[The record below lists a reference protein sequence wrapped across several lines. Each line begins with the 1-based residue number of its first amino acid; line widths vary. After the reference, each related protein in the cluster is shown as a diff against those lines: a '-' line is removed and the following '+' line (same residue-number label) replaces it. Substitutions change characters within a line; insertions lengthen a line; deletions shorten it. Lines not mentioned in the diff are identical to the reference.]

1 MLVIEKHTDV
11 IAIIVTHNPDL
22 LSLKLLCD
30 RLTRQVA
37 QVLIVDNHSRKTLQT
52 FISQWSN
59 VELIEANENRG
70 IAWAQNTG
78 INWASSNG
86 ARYVILFDQDSLPD
100 AGMITCLLKEYSL
113 LIQQGCQIAA
123 VGPNYQNTT
132 NINVDPF
139 IVLEGCKLVRKPLQG
154 RSSVKALFLISS
166 GCLIPLSAI
175 KDIGLMQ
182 EDLFI
187 DYVDVEWCLRA
198 KSKGF
203 DCYGSAKAKM
213 THSIGSQATN
223 FIGRNFS
230 LHDSNRYYYLFRNA
244 VLLYKK
250 AYISRQFKIADGFNL
265 LMKFFI
271 YPIIHPKGSAC
282 LKMSV
287 VGLWHGIKNKT
298 GRL

>member
-1 MLVIEKHTDV
+1 MIEKNTNV

-22 LSLKLLCD
+22 LSLKTLCD
-30 RLTRQVA
+30 SLTKQVGR
-37 QVLIVDNHSRKTLQT
+37 VVIVDNHSRNTLQT
-52 FISQWSN
+52 FISQWGG

-86 ARYVILFDQDSLPD
+86 ARYVVLFDQDSLPD
-100 AGMITCLLKEYSL
+100 ANMIASLLKEYSVL
-113 LIQQGCQIAA
+113 TQQGCLIAA
-123 VGPNYQNTT
+123 VGPSYQNTT

-139 IVLEGCKLVRKPLQG
+139 VVLEGYKLVRKPLQG
-154 RSSVKALFLISS
+154 SSAAKVLFLISS

-175 KDIGLMQ
+175 EDIGLMQ

-203 DCYGSAKAKM
+203 DCYGSATAKM
-213 THSIGSQATN
+213 THSIGSQTTH

-271 YPIIHPKGSAC
+271 YPIIHPKGLAC

-287 VGLWHGIKNKT
+287 IGLWHGVKNKT